1 MNESSESDLKPATG
15 TVGVKFSDGIF
26 LLQSFL
32 DKFKIQYDESN
43 LETTP
48 FGLAHRVEKEDDEDM
63 V

>member
-1 MNESSESDLKPATG
+1 MNESSESDLKPATD

-32 DKFKIQYDESN
+32 DKFKIHYDESN
-43 LETTP
+43 LEKTP